1 MTNPML
7 DQALAVATAINALKL
22 KGARI
27 VGCAEGA
34 EIHQRGK
41 PVLLLTYEAARA
53 YANEVA
59 EAEA

>member
-7 DQALAVATAINALKL
+7 DQALAVASAISALKL

-27 VGCAEGA
+27 VGTSDGA

-41 PVLLLTYEAARA
+41 PVLLLTYEAARTF
-53 YANEVA
+53 ANERA